1 MQTLKLDNNIRI
13 PSQSETLTLASL
25 VIKKYQNQDIDAD
38 DPPVELLLA
47 KGVLAMYGQ
56 IILKRAKQ
64 KYGLPKK
71 YLKIAIDL
79 GMRFPELE
87 NDA

>member
-1 MQTLKLDNNIRI
+1 MKPDDKVRI
-13 PSQSETLTLASL
+13 PSQSETLTLANL
-25 VIKKYQNQDIDAD
+25 VIKKYQNQEIDAN
-38 DPPVELLLA
+38 DPPIELLLA

-87 NDA
+87 KDD

>member
-1 MQTLKLDNNIRI
+1 MRSPKPVRDVNAGEQGR
-13 PSQSETLTLASL
+13 
-25 VIKKYQNQDIDAD
+25 KKYREQEIDAD
-38 DPPVELLLA
+38 DPPIELLLA

-87 NDA
+87 KDD

>member
-1 MQTLKLDNNIRI
+1 MKLDNNIRI

-25 VIKKYQNQDIDAD
+25 VIKK
-38 DPPVELLLA
+38 

>member
-1 MQTLKLDNNIRI
+1 MKLDNNIRI

-47 KGVLAMYGQ
+47 KGVLAMYG
-56 IILKRAKQ
+56 
-64 KYGLPKK
+64 
-71 YLKIAIDL
+71 
-79 GMRFPELE
+79 
-87 NDA
+87 